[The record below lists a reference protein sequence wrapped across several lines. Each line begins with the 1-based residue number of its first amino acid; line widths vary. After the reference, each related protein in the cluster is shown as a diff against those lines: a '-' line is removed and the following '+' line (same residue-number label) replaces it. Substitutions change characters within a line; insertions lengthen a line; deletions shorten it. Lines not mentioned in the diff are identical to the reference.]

1 MNGKGI
7 NQTGLIPSFV
17 SAETFL
23 DKKVLSILNILVKS
37 MMMESERI
45 RKKRG
50 RW

>member
-7 NQTGLIPSFV
+7 NQTELIPFFA

-23 DKKVLSILNILVKS
+23 DKKVLSILNILIES

-45 RKKRG
+45 RKRG
-50 RW
+50 GR